1 MTLFVSDL
9 HLGRGTAAE
18 TASAERDARALLDA
32 HAAALCDG
40 GTLVLLGD
48 VFDQFLEYRHL
59 VPKTGLRLTAA
70 LADLA
75 DGGARVLYAVG
86 NRDPWHLPGGL
97 FQDLGVEVLRGGAL
111 LELEGRRVWVE
122 HGDAYDPGRR
132 RASRG
137 GRWAPAAHR
146 LLRRPAV
153 ARAFRNALPAD
164 GAYALTRAV
173 AARFGTDGTPDPAV
187 AAALQA
193 EALVRLRT
201 TDAEIVVHGHSH
213 AAARADGAA
222 GTYLNPGYWFGA
234 RAYARLDPPRPGGA
248 DGPALLRW
256 TGPLS

>member
-9 HLGRGTAAE
+9 HLGRGTPAE
-18 TASAERDARALLDA
+18 TAAADADARALLAA
-32 HAAALCDG
+32 HADALCDG

-48 VFDQFLEYRHL
+48 VFDQYIEYRHL

-70 LADLA
+70 VADLA

-86 NRDPWHLPGGL
+86 NRDPWHLPTARSRAGL
-97 FQDLGVEVLRGGAL
+97 FASLGVEVLHQGRL
-111 LELEGRRVWVE
+111 VELEGRRVWLE
-122 HGDAYDPGRR
+122 HGDAYDPSRR
-132 RASRG
+132 RRG
-137 GRWAPAAHR
+137 GRWAPAIHR
-146 LLRRPAV
+146 ALRAPSV
-153 ARAFRNALPAD
+153 ARAFRNVLPAD

-187 AAALQA
+187 AAALRD

-213 AAARADGAA
+213 AQARDERPS

-234 RAYARLDPPRPGGA
+234 RTYARLDA
-248 DGPALLRW
+248 DGPALARW
-256 TGPLS
+256 PSPSL